1 MSPMPARTVRIVRKT
16 VEAQDICSFELVD
29 PDGRP
34 LPRFTAGAHVDVH
47 LPDGLV
53 RQYSLCNN
61 PAETHRYLIAVL
73 RESNSRGGS
82 AGMHALAEGALLTI
96 SEPRNH
102 FPLADAATH
111 HLLLAG
117 GIGVTPILSMAEQLV
132 RSDVSFDLHYCTRSR
147 SRAAFVDRIEGSA
160 FASLAALHFDD
171 GEASQKLNLATPL
184 QQSAPGTHL
193 YVCGPSGFMDW
204 VLATARAAGWA
215 DERLHREYF
224 NAAPVDASAD
234 RAFEVRI
241 ASTGQ
246 VIAVAADQSVV
257 EALADH
263 GIEIP
268 VSCEQGV
275 CGTCLT
281 RIREGT
287 PLHRD
292 MFLTPAE
299 QARGDQFT
307 PCCSRA
313 TSARLVLDL

>member
-1 MSPMPARTVRIVRKT
+1 MSTTPKRSVRIARKT

-29 PDGRP
+29 PAGRP
-34 LPRFTAGAHVDVH
+34 LPRFAAGAHIDVH
-47 LPDGLV
+47 LPGGLV
-53 RQYSLCNN
+53 RQYSLCND
-61 PAETHRYLIAVL
+61 PAETQRYLIAVL
-73 RESNSRGGS
+73 HEAASRGGS

-96 SEPRNH
+96 GEPRNH

-117 GIGVTPILSMAEQLV
+117 GIGVTPMLAMAEQLV
-132 RSDVSFDLHYCTRSR
+132 RSDASFELHYCARSR
-147 SRAAFVDRIEGSA
+147 ARAAFVERLERSA
-160 FASLAALHFDD
+160 FASLATLHLDD
-171 GEASQKLNLATPL
+171 DDASQRLDLVARL
-184 QQSAPGTHL
+184 QASAPGTHL

-204 VLATARAAGWA
+204 LLATARAAGWA
-215 DERLHREYF
+215 DQRLHREYF
-224 NAAPVDASAD
+224 SAAPVDTSSD
-234 RAFEVRI
+234 GAFEVQI
-241 ASTGQ
+241 ASTGA
-246 VIAVAADQSVV
+246 VIPVAADQNVV
-257 EALADH
+257 AALAAC

-275 CGTCLT
+275 CGTCVT
-281 RIREGT
+281 RIREGM